1 MFKERQ
7 FRIEPTEGHVT
18 NQTPCDRDQEGDFPS
33 NYRPFPS
40 EFKGLLLDPI
50 TRGLKRKRATGIT
63 WRADPFHLSQHSSRD
78 EVEARGGERRGK
90 GETGRWHSLDSQYVS
105 GESEVRPDGTGL
117 PVFGNHSIRRRD
129 TRQKV
134 AGNDAG
140 VSS

>member
-1 MFKERQ
+1 M
-7 FRIEPTEGHVT
+7 PTEGHRT
-18 NQTPCDRDQEGDFPS
+18 NQTPDDAAVEGIFPPTIDRFP
-33 NYRPFPS
+33 P

-63 WRADPFHLSQHSSRD
+63 GSADPFHLSQHSSRD

-129 TRQKV
+129 ARQKV
-134 AGNDAG
+134 VGNVAG